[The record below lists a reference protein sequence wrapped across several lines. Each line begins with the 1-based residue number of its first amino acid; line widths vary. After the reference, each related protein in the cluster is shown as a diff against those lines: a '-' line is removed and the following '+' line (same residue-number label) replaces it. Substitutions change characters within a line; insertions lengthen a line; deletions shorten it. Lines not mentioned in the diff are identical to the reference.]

1 MLTDMDT
8 KQCIDCGLHKSLS
21 EFYKDKSRSTGYAYN
36 CKPCHQKRVNIFHNS
51 WGIGIYKVL
60 NKITNEFYVGQSTQ
74 LRRRKCEHFTLNKT
88 EGVASPLLDNNIR
101 HYGKQNFK
109 FIILKKCLVDEL
121 EQLEQQYIQELKP
134 TLNNSDKL

>member
-1 MLTDMDT
+1 METRHCR
-8 KQCIDCGLHKSLS
+8 KCGKLKPLI
-21 EFYKDKSRSTGYAYN
+21 EFNKDKSRSLGYTYY
-36 CKPCHQKRVNIFHNS
+36 CKPCHQERVNQFHNS
-51 WGIGIYKVL
+51 WGSGIYQVL
-60 NKITNEFYVGQSTQ
+60 NKITNEFYIGQSNQ